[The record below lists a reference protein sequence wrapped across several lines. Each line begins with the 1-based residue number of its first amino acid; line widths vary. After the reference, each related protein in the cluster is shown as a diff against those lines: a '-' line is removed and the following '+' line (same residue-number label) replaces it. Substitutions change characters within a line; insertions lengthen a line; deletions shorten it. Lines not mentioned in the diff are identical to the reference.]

1 MLKSK
6 IKIQIHHILPVI
18 VILMIHSVTDA
29 WGQVS
34 NESKRGKVRA
44 AAYDGILAGGFVDGG
59 GFTNFT
65 GPNINMSYGHS
76 KYILS
81 ALPSLRYKKDNSEP
95 RNAFV
100 TPNLGIGFT
109 YSYKLFAIQ
118 IPLFYNPK
126 TATENGSWH
135 VGIGLGMRLNYL
147 QE

>member
-1 MLKSK
+1 MKT
-6 IKIQIHHILPVI
+6 QILHALPVI
-18 VILMIHSVTDA
+18 AILMIHTMIDA
-29 WGQVS
+29 WGQGS
-34 NESKRGKVRA
+34 NDSEKGKIKV
-44 AAYDGILAGGFVDGG
+44 AAYDGILAAGFVDGG

-65 GPNINMSYGHS
+65 GPNINMTYGDS

-135 VGIGLGMRLNYL
+135 VGIGLGLRLNYL
-147 QE
+147 